1 MGNSISMRSYFI
13 TGGSGFIGREIV
25 RQLLAKDDTEHI
37 VCLTRG
43 KRTDYLSHPKLS
55 FWHGDITD
63 CIFPIEEFTDVIH
76 GACDANDLHYQDS
89 KDIYYT
95 SIEGTARILQLIE
108 NIGANSIILSSG
120 AATRNTV
127 YGRAKRICETLCGD
141 DIKIARIFSVI
152 GEEMPL
158 NGQFAAGKFIWQAM
172 NEGKVSIYGSGTS
185 QRCYLHVS
193 DCVHWLLKILDDG
206 EAGIPY
212 DVAGNESV
220 SITWLAMEISRI
232 WGVPIVDIEGPER
245 SDRYTPNLDNAIE
258 LGCEQ
263 TLTLQ
268 QSLERIHDAH
278 LRHPHQ

>member
-13 TGGSGFIGREIV
+13 TGGAGFIGREIV
-25 RQLLAKDDTEHI
+25 RQLLAKPDTNHI

-43 KRTDYLSHPKLS
+43 KRADYLQHPKLS

-108 NIGANSIILSSG
+108 NIGANCVVLSSG

-127 YGRAKRICETLCGD
+127 YGRAKRICETLCGHE
-141 DIKIARIFSVI
+141 IKIARIFSVI

-158 NGQFAAGKFIWQAM
+158 NGQFAAGKFIWQAI
-172 NEGKVSIYGSGTS
+172 NEGKVSIYGPGTS
-185 QRCYLHVS
+185 ERTYLHVS
-193 DCVHWLLKILDDG
+193 DCAKWILNILDNG
-206 EAGIPY
+206 HSGVPY

-220 SITWLAMEISRI
+220 SIRWLAMEIARI
-232 WGVPIVDIEGPER
+232 WNVPVIDIDGP
-245 SDRYTPNLDNAIE
+245 DRCDKYEPDLTLAIDI
-258 LGCEQ
+258 GCKQ
-263 TLTLQ
+263 TLTLRH
-268 QSLERIHDAH
+268 SLEQIHDN
-278 LRHPHQ
+278 RI

>member
-1 MGNSISMRSYFI
+1 MRSYFI

-95 SIEGTARILQLIE
+95 SIEGTYRILQLID
-108 NIGANSIILSSG
+108 NLGANSVILSSG

-127 YGRAKRICETLCGD
+127 YGRAKRICEMLCGTEV
-141 DIKIARIFSVI
+141 KIARIFSVI

-158 NGQFAAGKFIWQAM
+158 NGQFAAGKFIWQAI
-172 NEGKVSIYGSGTS
+172 NEGKITYYGGASIRS
-185 QRCYLHVS
+185 YLHVS
-193 DCVHWLLKILDDG
+193 DCARWILNILDQPKGFDFVD
-206 EAGIPY
+206 I
-212 DVAGNESV
+212 AGNEP
-220 SITWLAMEISRI
+220 ITIEAIAHKIADI
-232 WGVPIVDIEGPER
+232 WRVPLLKTEGP
-245 SDRYTPNLDNAIE
+245 DRNDIYHPDLGPATVW

-263 TLTLQ
+263 TITLRQ
-268 QSLERIHDAH
+268 ALKQIYDNRI
-278 LRHPHQ
+278 

>member
-1 MGNSISMRSYFI
+1 MKRSYFI
-13 TGGSGFIGREIV
+13 TGGTGFIGREIV
-25 RQLLAKDDTEHI
+25 RQLLAKDDTDHI
-37 VCLTRG
+37 TCLTRG
-43 KRTDYLSHPKLS
+43 HRANYLQHPKLS

-63 CIFPIEEFTDVIH
+63 CTFPIEEFTDVIH

-158 NGQFAAGKFIWQAM
+158 NGQFAAGKFIWQAI

-185 QRCYLHVS
+185 KRSYLHVS
-193 DCVHWLLKILDDG
+193 DCARWILQILNFGDFY
-206 EAGIPY
+206 AIY

-220 SITWLAMEISRI
+220 SITWLAMEIARI
-232 WGVPIVDIEGPER
+232 WGVHVVDIDGQ
-245 SDRYTPNLDNAIE
+245 DRCDKYEPDLTLALDI
-258 LGCEQ
+258 GCKQ
-263 TLTLQ
+263 TLTLRQ
-268 QSLERIHDAH
+268 ALEQIHDN
-278 LRHPHQ
+278 RI